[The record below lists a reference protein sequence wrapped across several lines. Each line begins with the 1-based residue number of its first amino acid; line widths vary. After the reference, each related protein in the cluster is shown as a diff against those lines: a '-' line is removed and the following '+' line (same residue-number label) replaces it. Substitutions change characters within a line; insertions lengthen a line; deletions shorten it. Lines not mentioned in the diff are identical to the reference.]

1 MIRTRT
7 ILALVLAAAGLTWAV
22 ASVNADTAIRW
33 NRVLGAKPSALSSA
47 DRARAARLMRQIT
60 VYYGCSDTVARCLV
74 SDPQCQT
81 ARRIAGLI
89 VRMVKKGRSDARIT
103 DEVKKRGLSAHPF
116 KRHKFNLKHRP
127 RFGAP
132 AAKAKVTIVEFADF
146 ECPFCRVISPQIK
159 RAVKELQGRGV
170 SLVYKHF
177 PVSSHPQAVRAGR
190 AAYAAHKQ
198 GRFWDYHDLLY
209 KMAPR
214 LEKAQLEAY
223 AKTLGLKMTQF
234 RKVRDGRRSRLVLAA
249 DKREGLR
256 AGVKGTP
263 TFFINGKLY
272 QARKDYTELR
282 DRLLEELHLVAGG
295 R

>member
-1 MIRTRT
+1 MV
-7 ILALVLAAAGLTWAV
+7 ALAV
-22 ASVNADTAIRW
+22 AGWLWTVPAAQAKTRIRW
-33 NRVLGAKPSALSSA
+33 NRVLGAKPSSLSA
-47 DRARAARLMRQIT
+47 KDRARAARLMRQIT

-74 SDPQCQT
+74 SDPGCQT
-81 ARRIAGLI
+81 ARRIAGII
-89 VRMVKKGRSDARIT
+89 VRMVKKGRSDARIK

-146 ECPFCRVISPQIK
+146 ECPFCRVSSPQLK
-159 RAVKELQGRGV
+159 RAVKELAGRGV

-177 PVSSHPQAVRAGR
+177 PVSSHPQAMRAGR

-198 GRFWDYHDLLY
+198 GRFWEYHDLLY

-214 LEKAQLEAY
+214 LKTAQLEVY
-223 AKTLGLKMTQF
+223 AKTIGLDMARF
-234 RKVRDGRRSRLVLAA
+234 RAVRDSRRSRLVLAA

-263 TFFINGKLY
+263 TLFINGKLY

-282 DRLLEELHLVAGG
+282 DRILEELNLVAGG